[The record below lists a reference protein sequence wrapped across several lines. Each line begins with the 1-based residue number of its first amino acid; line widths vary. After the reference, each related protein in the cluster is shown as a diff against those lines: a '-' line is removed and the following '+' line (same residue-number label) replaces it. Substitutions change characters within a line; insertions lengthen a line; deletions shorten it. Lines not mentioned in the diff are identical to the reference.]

1 MKTIVLAAAG
11 LLAAGLAGPVLAQ
24 DFSPKEK
31 GTWLVTA
38 RLSEVAPQESGS
50 IRTAA
55 GVDTGLD
62 VKVSD
67 YAVPTLGFTYFFTD
81 HVAVEGILG
90 SSRHEIDAKGPGG
103 STRVLET
110 WVLPPTVTVQ
120 YHFNPKGRVSPYVGA
135 GVNAMVFFS
144 GHDKNGFDVDLDN
157 AFGYALQAGVD
168 IAVKGDWAIN
178 LDAKK
183 VFVETDADINNGA
196 LRSSVTLDPWVVS
209 AGVTRRF

>member
-1 MKTIVLAAAG
+1 MKKIALAAG
-11 LLAAGLAGPVLAQ
+11 LLAAAVAGPALAQ
-24 DFSPKEK
+24 DFTPKEK

-38 RLSEVAPQESGS
+38 RLSEVSPQESGA
-50 IRTAA
+50 IKTAA

-62 VKVSD
+62 VAVSD

-81 HVAVEGILG
+81 NVAVEGILG

-120 YHFNPKGRVSPYVGA
+120 YHFNPRGRVSPYVGA
-135 GVNAMVFFS
+135 GVNAMVFYG

-157 AFGYALQAGVD
+157 GFGYALQAGVD
-168 IAVKGDWAIN
+168 IAVRGDWSIN

-183 VFVETDADINNGA
+183 VFFETDADINNGV
-196 LRSSVTLDPWVVS
+196 LKSSVSLDPWVVS
-209 AGVTRRF
+209 AGITRRF